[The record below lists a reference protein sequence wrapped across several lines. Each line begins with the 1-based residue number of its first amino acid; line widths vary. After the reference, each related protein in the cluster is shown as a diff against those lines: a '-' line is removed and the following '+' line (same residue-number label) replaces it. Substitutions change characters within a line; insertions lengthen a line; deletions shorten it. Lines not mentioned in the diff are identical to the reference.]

1 MPRMLM
7 CVAPHEL
14 AFHNY
19 EDAALQPGEVRIKA
33 EFGAEKHGTMQAFY
47 KGYANARGA
56 WDKALQLHA
65 AEGMLWEYP
74 LPLGNIVVGTIIE
87 AGSAVTNRQVGERV
101 FTYSGFSETCV
112 SDASACWSLPV
123 GVAWQSAVMLDPAE
137 FAIGAIRD
145 GHVRFGD
152 VVAVFGL
159 GAIGLATVQ
168 LLRITGVS
176 RLIAIDPLPARRQ
189 LAEKFG
195 ADLTLDPTN
204 CDVGLELKLATA
216 KRGPDV
222 IIDFSGSQHA
232 LQQAFRGVAY
242 GGTIVAGSFP
252 PPYGAGFDLGAE
264 AHMNLP
270 ILVFSRGQSEPNRD
284 YPRWSE
290 ARILANCYRLIQQ
303 GKLRGEEVVTPIVD
317 FDELLEEYPN
327 IASEPN
333 RCVKLG
339 VRFGK

>member
-1 MPRMLM
+1 MPRALM
-7 CVAPHEL
+7 CVAPNEL
-14 AFHNY
+14 AVHEY
-19 EDAALQPGEVRIKA
+19 EEAELKPSEVRIRA
-33 EFGAEKHGTMQAFY
+33 EFGAEKQGTMLAFF

-56 WDKALQLHA
+56 WDKDMHLHTPG
-65 AEGMLWEYP
+65 GMLWDYP
-74 LPLGNIVVGTIIE
+74 LPLGNMVVGTMVE
-87 AGSAVTNRQVGERV
+87 VGEGVTSKQVGERV
-101 FTYSGFSETCV
+101 YSYGGFSETCV
-112 SDASACWSLPV
+112 SDESACWVLPD
-123 GVAWQSAVMLDPAE
+123 GVSWQTAMMLDPAE

-152 VVAVFGL
+152 VVAVFGM
-159 GAIGLATVQ
+159 GAIGLTAVQ
-168 LLRITGVS
+168 ILRMSGVE
-176 RLIAIDPLPARRQ
+176 RLIAIDPLPARRL

-195 ADLTLDPTN
+195 ADMTLDPAS
-204 CDVGLELKLATA
+204 CDVGLELKLATE

-252 PPYGAGFDLGAE
+252 PPYGSGFDLGAE
-264 AHMNLP
+264 SHMNLP
-270 ILVFSRGQSEPNRD
+270 TLVFSRAQSDPNRD

-290 ARILANCYRLIQQ
+290 ARILANCHRLVRE
-303 GKLRGEEVVTPIVD
+303 GKLKGEDVVTPVVD
-317 FDELLEEYPN
+317 FDDLLEEYPR

>member
-1 MPRMLM
+1 MPRALM
-7 CVAPHEL
+7 CVAPTEIAIHTYDEV
-14 AFHNY
+14 
-19 EDAALQPGEVRIKA
+19 ALKPTEVRIKS

-56 WDKALQLHA
+56 WDKDMQLHA
-65 AEGMLWEYP
+65 PDGMLWEYP
-74 LPLGNIVVGTIIE
+74 LPLGNMVVGTITE
-87 AGSAVTNRQVGERV
+87 VGGAVTSRRVGERV
-101 FTYSGFSETCV
+101 YTYSGFAETCV
-112 SDASACWSLPV
+112 SDEAGCWSLPD

-152 VVAVFGL
+152 VVAVFGM
-159 GAIGLATVQ
+159 GAIGLAAVQ
-168 LLRITGVS
+168 LLRITGVE

-189 LAEKFG
+189 LAEKLG
-195 ADLTLDPTN
+195 ADLTLDPTG
-204 CDVGLELKLATA
+204 CDVGLELKLASG

-232 LQQAFRGVAY
+232 LQQAFRGLAY

-252 PPYGAGFDLGAE
+252 PPYGPGFDLGAE
-264 AHMNLP
+264 SHMNLP
-270 ILVFSRGQSEPNRD
+270 TLIFSRAQSDPNRD

-290 ARILANCYRLIQQ
+290 ARIIDNCHRLIQE
-303 GKLRGEEVVTPIVD
+303 GKLKGEDVVTPIVD
-317 FDELLEEYPN
+317 FDDLLEEYPR

-339 VRFGK
+339 VSFGK